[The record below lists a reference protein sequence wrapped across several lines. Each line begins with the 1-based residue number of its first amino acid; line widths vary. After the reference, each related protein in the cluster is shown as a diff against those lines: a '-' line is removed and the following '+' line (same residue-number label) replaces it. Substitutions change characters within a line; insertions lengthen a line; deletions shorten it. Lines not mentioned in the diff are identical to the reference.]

1 MALRIWIQV
10 SARPVDT
17 DSATVLFSVTRDLA
31 RPAELITGSPP
42 LQETGVI
49 DITTLVAMEA
59 YFIATLAAIVL
70 VLTYGEGRGIL
81 TARARK
87 APPFA
92 AELEREGRRRPL
104 WQPIDTARHPGIRF
118 YLPIHRRDDTATRSM
133 TTLAH
138 VKGSTSLR

>member
-92 AELEREGRRRPL
+92 AELEREAAVAAHRHRQTPRDTVLSADTPARRYRHSLNDHPR
-104 WQPIDTARHPGIRF
+104 ARQGKH
-118 YLPIHRRDDTATRSM
+118 
-133 TTLAH
+133 
-138 VKGSTSLR
+138 